1 MKIAFVVQRY
11 GEEVMGGSEF
21 HCRKVAEK
29 LADEG
34 FDCTVFTTTAKDY
47 ITWRNEYSQGRSE
60 LNKVEVRRFKVKK
73 ERDIQA
79 FNQYSDWIFSNEH
92 THEQEIQWL
101 EQQGPYCPDL
111 VKALRNEEPKFDVFI
126 FFTYLYYSTYWGLQ
140 NIKKPKILVP
150 TAHDEPPLHLD
161 IMKSV
166 FGLPNAF
173 IFNTESE
180 KRMLYRNFCFNGKYQ
195 DTVGVGI
202 DISGSSDIKDFLRK
216 YNLNFPYILYAGR
229 IERGKGCQELID
241 YFEKYSSQRPEL
253 ELVLIGKLLM
263 RLPDQKRIHYV
274 GFIPI
279 NDKNAAMK
287 AALLTVH
294 PSYLESLCMAALESL
309 ALETPILVQERTEPL
324 KDHCLK
330 SNGGLWYSSY
340 EEFEAGIELL
350 WKDERLRNIMG
361 QNGRLYV
368 EKHYS
373 WRKVIGKYIKAF
385 EFFGFDSQ

>member
-21 HCRKVAEK
+21 HCRQVAEK

-111 VKALRNEEPKFDVFI
+111 VEALRNEEHKFDVFV
-126 FFTYLYYSTYWGLQ
+126 FFTYLYYNTYWGLQ

-166 FGLPNAF
+166 FELPNAF

-180 KRMLYRNFCFNGKYQ
+180 KRMLYRNFRLNGKYQ

-229 IERGKGCQELID
+229 IERGKGCQDLID

-274 GFIPI
+274 GFIPV

-350 WKDERLRNIMG
+350 WKDGRLRNIMG

-373 WRKVIGKYIKAF
+373 WRKVIDKYIKAF